1 MRRARK
7 TSAAP
12 LKKEVSMF
20 CIRLVGDAD
29 FRQII
34 RGLLTAHSDTPVDF
48 HDFALLAGQVSK
60 RDLKVYFDEWIY
72 GTESSKLL
80 LGNSSIEEMTA
91 RYR

>member
-1 MRRARK
+1 
-7 TSAAP
+7 
-12 LKKEVSMF
+12 MF